1 MSTVAKGSSTAA
13 GVLANGQPFGSS
25 LANSGKGEILLGG
38 GEVYI
43 MPVGDLTALPD
54 DSEIEV
60 AEYNVGYCTGGFKIT
75 YKPKQT
81 SVYNQYNQLVRTFT
95 TQEDFTAQTGILT
108 WNVDNIASLS
118 NAEIIESSSEKRV
131 VFTGSGDLEVVILRF
146 VYTKPDGNKIRFT
159 MVGQGGQGFSMDF
172 TDKATSINAEITGIQ
187 YFNKFLA
194 EFREE
199 VSSTPAN

>member
-1 MSTVAKGSSTAA
+1 MSTVAKGSTAA
-13 GVLANGQPFGSS
+13 GVLSNGQSFGSS
-25 LANSGKGEILLGG
+25 LANSGNGEILLGG

-54 DSEIEV
+54 DSDIEV
-60 AEYNVGYCTGGFKIT
+60 KEYNVGYCTGGFKIT

-118 NAEIIESSSEKRV
+118 NAEIIQNDSEKRV

-199 VSSTPAN
+199 ISTVASN